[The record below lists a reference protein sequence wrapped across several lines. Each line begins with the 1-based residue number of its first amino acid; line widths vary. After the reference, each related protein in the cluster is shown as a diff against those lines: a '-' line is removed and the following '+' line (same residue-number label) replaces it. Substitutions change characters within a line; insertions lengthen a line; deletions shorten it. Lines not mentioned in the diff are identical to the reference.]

1 MQQHGRGLVTSHFRR
16 TSADQL
22 ASAEGDLRQHVT
34 IIADPYPTRV
44 PLRPLQ
50 LKSSQSLDLVQ
61 DLPQSKLEGLAQ
73 EVLPGCPQRCG
84 TVTIPY
90 PFGIGRNCSA
100 HNTYSIT
107 CNTTFNPPK
116 PFITNINLEV
126 LQISLDGTARVN
138 NPLLTYNCSGRTDR
152 LDVNFTNTPFT
163 YSSTSTRFTAIGCNN
178 LALISR
184 LTTVIGGCIS
194 LCNITVPDNTCYG
207 ILCCQT
213 NIPPSLKFINASL
226 GSIESRNDQSGCKY
240 AFMVDVDWF
249 GNLTDIYEV
258 QNMPGVPA
266 VLDWRLSGNCNSFG
280 PLISSSN
287 LSVCDDRAFC
297 TNQSVCSCF
306 PGYEGNPYLSGG
318 CQDINECADPSR
330 NDCEFYCTN
339 TPGSYRCSCPTGYLL
354 AGNSCMKIQENNKMK
369 TILIDHDMKALI
381 ITNYNVGCFSGLGG
395 LLLLFVA
402 WWVYKIMKRR
412 KKDMLKDMFFKRN
425 GGLLLQQQMSS
436 GNNGNVDKTRLFTSK
451 ELEKATDNFNENRI
465 LGQGGQ
471 GTVYKGMLADGNIVA
486 IKKSKIEDE
495 SKIEH
500 FINEVVILS
509 QINHRNVVKLH
520 GCCLETEV
528 PLLVYEFIP
537 NGTLYEYIHDPNE
550 YFPLT
555 WEIRLRIATEVAGA
569 LSYLHSS
576 AGMPIY
582 HRDIKSTNILL
593 DEKYRAKV
601 ADFGTSRTIAD
612 DQTHLTTKVQGTFG
626 YLDPEYFQS
635 SQFTEKSDVYSFG
648 VVLVELLTGQKPI
661 SSFKDGETRSLA
673 TYFLSAMENNRLL
686 KVIDP
691 CVKKEG
697 GKNQIKRFAELAN
710 RCLNLDGRKR
720 PVMKEVTIELELIRT
735 SSEAPTTEECDEAQ
749 YNGIGVPEQ
758 SSIWDTTSTRTESGP
773 FSSSST
779 SDFHPLLL

>member
-1 MQQHGRGLVTSHFRR
+1 M
-16 TSADQL
+16 
-22 ASAEGDLRQHVT
+22 
-34 IIADPYPTRV
+34 
-44 PLRPLQ
+44 
-50 LKSSQSLDLVQ
+50 
-61 DLPQSKLEGLAQ
+61 LE
-73 EVLPGCPQRCG
+73 
-84 TVTIPY
+84 
-90 PFGIGRNCSA
+90 
-100 HNTYSIT
+100 
-107 CNTTFNPPK
+107 
-116 PFITNINLEV
+116 
-126 LQISLDGTARVN
+126 ISLDGTARVN

-258 QNMPGVPA
+258 QNMPSVPA

-280 PLISSSN
+280 PLISRSN
-287 LSVCDDRAFC
+287 TSVCDDTAFC
-297 TNQSVCSCF
+297 SNQSVCSCF

-318 CQDINECADPSR
+318 CQDINECADPST

-339 TPGSYRCSCPTGYLL
+339 TQGSYRCSCPTGYLL

-369 TILIDHDMKALI
+369 TILI
-381 ITNYNVGCFSGLGG
+381 GCFSGLGG
-395 LLLLFVA
+395 LLLLLAA

-412 KKDMLKDMFFKRN
+412 KTDMLKDIFFKRN

-451 ELEKATDNFNENRI
+451 ELGKATDNFNENRI

-555 WEIRLRIATEVAGA
+555 WEIRLRIATEIAGA

-576 AGMPIY
+576 AGTPIY

-661 SSFKDGETRSLA
+661 LSFKDGETRSLA
-673 TYFLSAMENNRLL
+673 TYFLSAMENNCLF

-691 CVKKEG
+691 CVMKEG

-735 SSEAPTTEECDEAQ
+735 SSEVPTTEECDEVE
-749 YNGIGVPEQ
+749 YGNGVPEQ
-758 SSIWDTTSTRTESGP
+758 SAIWDTTSTRTESGP